1 MFDNKTTRRKMK
13 EKGFSLDNPAY
24 KAGALVIS
32 AATNVPLD
40 RAFLKYENL
49 KHMVADDTEAW
60 ERVANFW
67 GWPTWQLEDA
77 AQRAARKKKEKM
89 K

>member
-1 MFDNKTTRRKMK
+1 
-13 EKGFSLDNPAY
+13 
-24 KAGALVIS
+24 
-32 AATNVPLD
+32 
-40 RAFLKYENL
+40 
-49 KHMVADDTEAW
+49 MVADDTEAW